1 MSDRMKTHHTN
12 SQSDTCKIIII
23 TPNKEKISYIS
34 TKNIGKLE
42 AFLEKHADTEESDQP
57 IAWEELAKDR
67 IAKYK
72 KSGLVLRGMR
82 YRENMSQKNLAKL
95 SGVSQN
101 EISKIE
107 NGKRTVGEKVAK
119 RIAEALN
126 FDYRLLIEN

>member
-1 MSDRMKTHHTN
+1 MLAHTKAHHIEPQIEVLVKKPH
-12 SQSDTCKIIII
+12 S
-23 TPNKEKISYIS
+23 NKLFYINAENLEKIERY
-34 TKNIGKLE
+34 
-42 AFLEKHADTEESDQP
+42 LEKYSEPEEVKSV
-57 IAWEELAKDR
+57 AWEDLAKDR

-82 YRENMSQKNLAKL
+82 YREDMSQKDLAAR

-119 RIAEALN
+119 RLAKALN
-126 FDYRLLIEN
+126 FDYRLLTQP